1 MMSRNPTSRAEQII
15 QMVRIVK
22 LVLPAS
28 MRLKLDRS
36 ISQRYAS
43 SYTVRCLSLR
53 DSLILEE
60 M

>member
-43 SYTVRCLSLR
+43 SCTVRCFY
-53 DSLILEE
+53 SLILEE

>member
-43 SYTVRCLSLR
+43 SCTVRCFSLR
-53 DSLILEE
+53 NYLILEE